1 MNWQYGNRQEQ
12 WLVSEDGEILERVRK
27 GFGSE
32 WLVVK
37 TGRVYATEEAA
48 KTAAES
54 ECLNSDIRLATVIEQ
69 REKLRAQR
77 AKVLEVKVQQLKT
90 VPMKY
95 RRMAFN
101 AQLQK
106 ENETLR
112 AQLAE
117 IAASEPVGKVVSSG
131 PANLPVFQWLS
142 ADHSLRCNIGDE
154 LFTRP
159 MSADV
164 TELVELLEFM
174 WRDVPMNEY
183 AFEKLEAALSKYK
196 GAKL

>member
-1 MNWQYGNRQEQ
+1 MPADY
-12 WLVSEDGEILERVRK
+12 S
-27 GFGSE
+27 F
-32 WLVVK
+32 
-37 TGRVYATEEAA
+37 
-48 KTAAES
+48 
-54 ECLNSDIRLATVIEQ
+54 ATVNDYVHGMDAHFEDLQ
-69 REKLRAQR
+69 ALC
-77 AKVLEVKVQQLKT
+77 LG
-90 VPMKY
+90 
-95 RRMAFN
+95 MA
-101 AQLQK
+101 
-106 ENETLR
+106 TLR

>member
-1 MNWQYGNRQEQ
+1 MTTPNEELLKKVKRLRSELDDSNSRLDRQCVTAMYEMEQ
-12 WLVSEDGEILERVRK
+12 ALQSQAERIK
-27 GFGSE
+27 E
-32 WLVVK
+32 
-37 TGRVYATEEAA
+37 
-48 KTAAES
+48 
-54 ECLNSDIRLATVIEQ
+54 
-69 REKLRAQR
+69 
-77 AKVLEVKVQQLKT
+77 LEVKVQQLKT

-106 ENETLR
+106 ENGTLR
-112 AQLAE
+112 AQIAE

-183 AFEKLEAALSKYK
+183 AIEKLEAALSKYK